1 MKSHIWRVKKEYFHQ
16 LKSGRK
22 TVEVRVRYPSIKKIT
37 EGDTIVFEG
46 YGNNCFCVTRISVY
60 DNFSEMLENENPD
73 SILPGASSEDVLQ
86 ILRKIYPRQ
95 KEKMGVCAIELHPV
109 NADDC
114 TVEVVK
120 ASDLLKKNENEK
132 FARMIAQSYIITDW
146 ISKDYPD
153 HCDHYFSKYVPG
165 VFSGER
171 EIIACYIRGEIVAM
185 AALKKTNEE
194 RKISTLFVKEN
205 ARGNKI
211 ASRLLEKS
219 FQWLGTTT
227 PVATI
232 ADYKLDQFSAIIKK
246 YNWKQ
251 TGKLEKGFYND
262 HSQEIIFNDFRAL

>member
-1 MKSHIWRVKKEYFHQ
+1 MHPINVDACA
-16 LKSGRK
+16 
-22 TVEVRVRYPSIKKIT
+22 VE
-37 EGDTIVFEG
+37 F
-46 YGNNCFCVTRISVY
+46 
-60 DNFSEMLENENPD
+60 
-73 SILPGASSEDVLQ
+73 
-86 ILRKIYPRQ
+86 
-95 KEKMGVCAIELHPV
+95 
-109 NADDC
+109 
-114 TVEVVK
+114 VE

-132 FARMIAQSYIITDW
+132 FARMIAQSYVITDW
-146 ISKDYPD
+146 INKDYPD
-153 HCDHYFSKYVPG
+153 YCKHYFSKYVPG

-171 EIIACYIRGEIVAM
+171 EIIAYYVREEVVAM
-185 AALKKTNEE
+185 IALKKTDEE

-219 FQWLGTTT
+219 FQWLGTTM
-227 PVATI
+227 PVITI